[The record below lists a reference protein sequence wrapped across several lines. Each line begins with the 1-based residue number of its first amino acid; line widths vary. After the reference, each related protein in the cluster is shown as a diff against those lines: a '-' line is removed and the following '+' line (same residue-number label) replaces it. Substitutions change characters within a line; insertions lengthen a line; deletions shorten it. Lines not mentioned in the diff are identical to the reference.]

1 MIRLTNS
8 QSSALMTPI
17 IQKLFDD
24 ETRTFPIQDA
34 FKLTDLL
41 TAVQGR
47 MKAYFEQVQK
57 IAKEDGAKIGTNGA
71 ISGLSIDAQKKI
83 AELNQVELEYNCDKL
98 DITDDWPKLS
108 LSEAS
113 ILRPLLNLNGD
124 KKDAA

>member
-1 MIRLTNS
+1 
-8 QSSALMTPI
+8 MTPI